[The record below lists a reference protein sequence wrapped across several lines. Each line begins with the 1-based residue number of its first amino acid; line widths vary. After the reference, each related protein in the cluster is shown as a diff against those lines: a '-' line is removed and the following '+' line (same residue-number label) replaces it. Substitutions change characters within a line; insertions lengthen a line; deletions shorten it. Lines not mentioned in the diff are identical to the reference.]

1 MKHVKSF
8 ELFEKATKAEYNSK
22 IKDLKDKIRDLAS
35 KYDDL
40 SVKNRDEKDA
50 YKQEINALTLQKIQ
64 FQEEIAKIDININK
78 IKRTIL

>member
-1 MKHVKSF
+1 MKHIKSF

-22 IKDLKDKIRDLAS
+22 IKDLKDKIGDLAS

-40 SVKNRDEKDA
+40 SVKNRDEEDA
-50 YKQEINALTLQKIQ
+50 YKQEINALTLQKIL

-78 IKRTIL
+78 IKRAIL